1 MTDENQPAGVNPRL
15 VRPPGWSPKL
25 HLDLEKMPDDQ
36 RQLHVLSRL
45 SCFAGLGRSAERCY
59 HFYTNKQAEPRPL
72 PTYKWT
78 PWTVEGI
85 EFEETTTE
93 SLQELIPY
101 VPDEEILGVCQA
113 LVKRRQLLD
122 DTNDQ
127 LGRALTEFLGLS
139 APRTVEGF
147 RALGQRI
154 DDYRLEHGPAW
165 VGEAEIEP
173 LILKLKDLFVE
184 IKSLEYEL
192 GARLQPWQSELGSR
206 LQLSREEIGDERAKD
221 LVDMA
226 IEEPDTDTAILL
238 LKKALQYGET
248 GLQASSAYM
257 ELGGRYSD
265 LGETEKAIEHYTKS
279 FEAYK
284 EPNAFALY
292 WRGELYYQQEEWD
305 KARSDFERAV
315 AIGLYSP
322 EYEQAQEYLS
332 ELGARE
338 SGE

>member
-1 MTDENQPAGVNPRL
+1 MTDENQAAWINPRL

-25 HLDLEKMPDDQ
+25 HLDLAKMPDHQ

-45 SCFAGLGRSAERCY
+45 GGFAGMGVFAEKCY
-59 HFYTNKQAEPRPL
+59 HFYTNKQAEPWVQ

-78 PWTVEGI
+78 PWTAEGI
-85 EFEETTTE
+85 ALERTTTE
-93 SLQELIPY
+93 SLEELAPY
-101 VPDEEILGVCQA
+101 VPDEEILEVCQT

-122 DTNDQ
+122 DINDQ
-127 LGRALTEFLGLS
+127 LGRALTEFLGAS
-139 APRTVEGF
+139 APSTVEGL
-147 RALGQRI
+147 RELGQQV

-165 VGEAEIEP
+165 VSVAAIQP
-173 LILKLKDLFVE
+173 LILQLKDLFVE
-184 IKSLEYEL
+184 IRSLEFEL
-192 GARLQPWQSELGSR
+192 TARLQQYVVEPIAVIP
-206 LQLSREEIGDERAKD
+206 EEIGDERAKD
-221 LVDMA
+221 LVDMS
-226 IEEPDTDTAILL
+226 IGEPDTDTAILL

-284 EPNAFALY
+284 HPNAFALY

-338 SGE
+338 SGEHGH